1 MRCPFCGNEDT
12 QVRDSRPTEE
22 ASSIRRRRQCLAC
35 GGRFT
40 TFERIQMR
48 DLTVVKR
55 SGRRTPFDR
64 DKLMRSV
71 QIAIRKRDIDPEKI
85 ERMVTG
91 IIRQLESTGES
102 DIPSNLIGSLIMAA
116 LRELDMVAY
125 VRFASVYKNFRA
137 VGDFEVADIAVA
149 PGNHRGQRCAAQLH
163 PGRTPQ
169 AEDEN
174 GVQDQVHCV
183 GQQRRHHGRAHITAT
198 LEGAGQ
204 RHRREEERRRDLRR
218 NPPKE

>member
-1 MRCPFCGNEDT
+1 MQCPFCNNQET

-22 ASSIRRRRQCLAC
+22 NSAIRRRRQCLAC

-55 SGRRTPFDR
+55 SGKRAPFDR

-71 QIAIRKRDIDPEKI
+71 EISVRKRSIDPDVI

-91 IIRQLESTGES
+91 IVRQLESTGET

-116 LRELDMVAY
+116 LREVDMV
-125 VRFASVYKNFRA
+125 SLSL
-137 VGDFEVADIAVA
+137 I
-149 PGNHRGQRCAAQLH
+149 
-163 PGRTPQ
+163 
-169 AEDEN
+169 
-174 GVQDQVHCV
+174 
-183 GQQRRHHGRAHITAT
+183 HI
-198 LEGAGQ
+198 
-204 RHRREEERRRDLRR
+204 
-218 NPPKE
+218 

>member
-1 MRCPFCGNEDT
+1 MMQCPFCNNQET

-22 ASSIRRRRQCLAC
+22 NSAIRRRRQCLAC

-55 SGRRTPFDR
+55 SGKRAPFDR

-71 QIAIRKRDIDPEKI
+71 DISVRKRNIDPDVI

-91 IIRQLESTGES
+91 IVRQLESTGET

-116 LRELDMVAY
+116 LREVDMVSY
-125 VRFASVYKNFRA
+125 VRFASVYKNFRE
-137 VGDFEVADIAVA
+137 VKDFEDFVGEL
-149 PGNHRGQRCAAQLH
+149 GN
-163 PGRTPQ
+163 PS
-169 AEDEN
+169 EII
-174 GVQDQVHCV
+174 
-183 GQQRRHHGRAHITAT
+183 HG
-198 LEGAGQ
+198 
-204 RHRREEERRRDLRR
+204 D
-218 NPPKE
+218 